1 MPPFPHICLHV
12 LPDNGWTHAARAR
25 GAAVQ
30 TDVSTPANFIDRTEI
45 AELLLGSLPSTL
57 Y

>member
-1 MPPFPHICLHV
+1 M
-12 LPDNGWTHAARAR
+12 LPDNRWTHAARVR

-30 TDVSTPANFIDRTEI
+30 TDVSTSAGFIDRTEI
-45 AELLLGSLPSTL
+45 AELLLGSLPSML